1 MKPHRT
7 IMEHLDH
14 TITAIYIRD
23 ITTTHR
29 GPEFITFH
37 QSHPNTTD
45 HTETA
50 IIDLRGTANNL
61 SDIRAIGSQMGWA
74 ALGI

>member
-7 IMEHLDH
+7 IMEHPDH

-23 ITTTHR
+23 ITTTPR
-29 GPEFITFH
+29 GPEFTTFH

-50 IIDLRGTANNL
+50 IIDLRGIANN
-61 SDIRAIGSQMGWA
+61 IRALYSPDKIVRTV
-74 ALGI
+74 LL

>member
-7 IMEHLDH
+7 IMEHPDH
-14 TITAIYIRD
+14 TITAICIRD

-29 GPEFITFH
+29 GPEFITFY
-37 QSHPNTTD
+37 QSHPNTID

-50 IIDLRGTANNL
+50 IIDLRGIANNL
-61 SDIRAIGSQMGWA
+61 SVRRWA
-74 ALGI
+74 GQLLVYNTN